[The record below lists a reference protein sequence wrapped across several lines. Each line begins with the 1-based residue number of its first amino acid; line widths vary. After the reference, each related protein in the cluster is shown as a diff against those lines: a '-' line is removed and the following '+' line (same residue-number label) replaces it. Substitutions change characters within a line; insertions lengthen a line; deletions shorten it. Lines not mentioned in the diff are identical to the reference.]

1 MKVDESFEIDDEGA
15 AAINAATSQPNSGW
29 KNFGSGWRNFG
40 SGWRNFKRRSGGG
53 GGGGGGS
60 AARLQ
65 APQDQQVP
73 YANEIQNVN
82 ISNPIIRRASIR
94 RERADS
100 QRGRLNQWQ

>member
-1 MKVDESFEIDDEGA
+1 MTKPMPTMSLPNFGRRGLLKGALAGGLA
-15 AAINAATSQPNSGW
+15 AAGAGAISSC
-29 KNFGSGWRNFG
+29 
-40 SGWRNFKRRSGGG
+40 GG